1 MPVAPSLRRTADQS
15 HQPTEALKIRRA
27 IDVGRVRLSPA
38 TPILMTTGYND
49 QMALEGPQAEAMDV
63 LGKPYKPAE
72 LIDRV
77 QTALRNG
84 ARTGPGRQR
93 SDFGHAES

>member
-1 MPVAPSLRRTADQS
+1 MLDRPFDLVFSDVVMPGEMNGVALAQ
-15 HQPTEALKIRRA
+15 EIR
-27 IDVGRVRLSPA
+27 GLSPD

-63 LGKPYKPAE
+63 LGKPYKAAD
-72 LIDRV
+72 LVNRV
-77 QTALRNG
+77 QAALRLG